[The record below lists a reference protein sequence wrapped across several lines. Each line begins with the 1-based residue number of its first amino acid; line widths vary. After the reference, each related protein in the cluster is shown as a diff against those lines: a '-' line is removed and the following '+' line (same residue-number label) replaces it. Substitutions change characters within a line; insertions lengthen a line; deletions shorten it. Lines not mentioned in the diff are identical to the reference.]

1 MKKALNQLIPGGHI
15 YMRENVLS
23 KGNLVGINGD
33 KSAWAKQLN
42 LPTKAEYTLFAGCGY
57 QLMKDTEAM
66 LLAARGMEA
75 VGIKID
81 KVMGLQKAFKKVG
94 VNLADIT
101 ARIVTSQK
109 KDHYTQVLHSAVNV
123 LQKLGVDLGYLHKD
137 EPCCG
142 SPMYYSGFME
152 DYVINAASNFDV
164 FKSFGV
170 KKLIGIVPAC
180 TASLKYSYPTLVKDY
195 DLEVWHFLE
204 IVAQKMNEMDL
215 RPVLPEKTLV
225 TYHDPCQ
232 LARYL
237 NIVDEPRDIIGRIGN
252 LELVEPLSEKSR
264 EWATCCGGG
273 GLEASNQELSER
285 LGRNRADELLATG
298 AKIIVT
304 SCPACLKQL
313 RHSVKKKDPQV
324 KVMDLI
330 EVIDQALAA
339 SAIEV

>member
-1 MKKALNQLIPGGHI
+1 MKKALNQLIPSGHI
-15 YMRENVLS
+15 YMRDNVLT
-23 KGNLVGINGD
+23 KGNLVGTSED
-33 KSAWAKQLN
+33 KFAWAKKLN
-42 LPTKAEYTLFAGCGY
+42 LPRKAEYTLFAGCGY

-66 LLAARGMEA
+66 LAAARGMEA
-75 VGIKID
+75 MGIKLD
-81 KVMGLQKAFKKVG
+81 RVMGLHKALNRVG
-94 VNLADIT
+94 VNLADVT
-101 ARIVTSQK
+101 AKIVTSQK
-109 KDHYTQVLHSAVNV
+109 EDPYTKVLHSAVSV
-123 LQKLGVDLGYLHKD
+123 LQKLGVDLGYLHED

-152 DYVINAASNFDV
+152 DYVINAAKNFDM

-180 TASLKYSYPTLVKDY
+180 TASLKYSYPAIVKDY
-195 DLEVWHFLE
+195 DLQVWHFLE
-204 IVAQKMNEMDL
+204 MVAQKMKEANL
-215 RPVLPEKTLV
+215 RPVLPEKTV
-225 TYHDPCQ
+225 ITYHDPCQ

-237 NIVDEPRDIIGRIGN
+237 NIVEEPRDIIGRIGN
-252 LELVEPLSEKSR
+252 LELVEPLSEECK

-273 GLEASNQELSER
+273 GLEASDQELSER

-313 RHSVKKKDPQV
+313 RYSVKKKDPQV

-339 SAIEV
+339 PAADA